1 MTNGE
6 KFKALFGLY
15 ATELWAKSETEFL
28 KWLNADANELFEKS
42 EQLTSKQAAINA
54 AIEAIDDWD
63 GEYSLG
69 RKKILIR
76 DAIMALPAADTVV
89 AKHGH
94 WIKWRETVAD
104 CMGIACVPHYR
115 CSECNLEYDPYDAMR
130 INFCHNCGAKM
141 DGEDVING

>member
-15 ATELWAKSETEFL
+15 ATELWAKPEKEFL
-28 KWLNADANELFEKS
+28 EWINADVSDINVNTTDCVS
-42 EQLTSKQAAINA
+42 RVAAIDA
-54 AIEAIDDWD
+54 AIDAADEWD
-63 GEYSLG
+63 GGCNIG
-69 RKKILIR
+69 RQKRIYN
-76 DAIMALPAADTVV
+76 AIMVLPPADTVV
-89 AKHGH
+89 VKHGH
-94 WIKWRETVAD
+94 WVKWRETVAD